1 MGAKIIEGGV
11 RKYQSRNLFQ
21 KFRNLITSLKV
32 SGSSRNLYVEKNV
45 ELMRH
50 PKNIYL
56 SDNIILKEGVKICP
70 TNNNAIIKIGS
81 NTTIGYYSM
90 LFSSLSIE
98 VGNNCLVAPF
108 TYFVDANHR
117 ITKSQLINQQ
127 EMEVR
132 PIKINDD
139 VWIGQNVT
147 ITGGVEIGKGAV
159 IATKSLVNKN
169 IPPYTVWGGY
179 PLIL

>member
-1 MGAKIIEGGV
+1 MEAKNIEGGV

-21 KFRNLITSLKV
+21 KFRNFLTRQKV

-50 PKNIYL
+50 PQNIYL
-56 SDNIILKEGVKICP
+56 SDDIILKEGVKICP

-90 LFSSLSIE
+90 LFSTLSIE

-108 TYFVDANHR
+108 HKFID
-117 ITKSQLINQQ
+117 
-127 EMEVR
+127 
-132 PIKINDD
+132 
-139 VWIGQNVT
+139 
-147 ITGGVEIGKGAV
+147 
-159 IATKSLVNKN
+159 
-169 IPPYTVWGGY
+169 
-179 PLIL
+179 